1 MTTKTIPAGA
11 HTNKD
16 QLMSMLDEEP
26 SSLNRNNI
34 MVIAGFNPRLPM
46 SGEDDPF
53 SEEALADLTASIKAQ
68 GILQPL
74 LVRPGPSGKYEL
86 IAGER
91 RYHAAGYAGLREVPV
106 LIRNLDDDMA
116 RLAAITENGQ
126 RLAIPYVQEALMGLR
141 DIARR
146 ANIPIEDVQALL
158 NRVKNTREDEHGIE
172 HYLKVAFGESAST
185 WAQRRAMVLKLMPD
199 ECTALNDRRISVA
212 AAQHLVLLKDRPE
225 RADLLQRLLAQELD
239 TQQLVAE
246 VKKLIGSGTNDPTA
260 KANEAPA
267 VRLRRSLPQ
276 LKKLKGDRAEQAE
289 RLMRQLL
296 ELLE

>member
-141 DIARR
+141 DIASR
-146 ANIPIEDVQALL
+146 AGIPLEEAPRLL
-158 NRVKNTREDEHGIE
+158 GRIKNGGDDPHGIKS
-172 HYLKVAFGESAST
+172 YLQVAFGETPSV
-185 WAQRRAMVLKLMPD
+185 WFQRRAKVLQLTPD
-199 ECTALNDRRISVA
+199 ECAAVNDRLISMA
-212 AAQHLVLLKDRPE
+212 SALQLLKLKDRPE
-225 RADLLQRLLAQELD
+225 RTQLLQRLLSGELNAD
-239 TQQLVAE
+239 TLTQQVAILLN
-246 VKKLIGSGTNDPTA
+246 KKPSQARTEGPTG
-260 KANEAPA
+260 
-267 VRLRRSLPQ
+267 RLLRSLPD
-276 LKKLKGDRAEQAE
+276 LEKLTGDRAKRAE
-289 RLMRQLL
+289 DLIQ
-296 ELLE
+296 ELLDLLK